1 MKGLFC
7 NLMKFN
13 FLFLSMV
20 VMWNNEFVISIWFVL
35 LAIFTQL
42 VDMGG
47 KE

>member
-1 MKGLFC
+1 MKELFC

-20 VMWNNEFVISIWFVL
+20 SMWNNEFVISIWFVS

-42 VDMGG
+42 VDMRG
-47 KE
+47 KK

>member
-1 MKGLFC
+1 MKELFC

-20 VMWNNEFVISIWFVL
+20 FMWNNEFVISIWFVL